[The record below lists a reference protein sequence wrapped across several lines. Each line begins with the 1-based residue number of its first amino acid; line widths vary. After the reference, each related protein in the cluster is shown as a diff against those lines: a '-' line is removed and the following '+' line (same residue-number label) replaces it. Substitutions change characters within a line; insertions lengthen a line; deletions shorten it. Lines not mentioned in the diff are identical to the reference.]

1 MKKLIGLTMVA
12 GFLSVGISQAQ
23 DKVIDQIIAVVGGNT
38 ILKSDIEGMYIQKQ
52 AQGLTSDGDM
62 KCEVLEELLIE
73 KLLVAEALLDTT
85 IEVSDSQI
93 NQNLD
98 QRIQYFVNNL
108 GSEKEV
114 ENYFKKSIIEIKA
127 DLEEVIR
134 NQQLTSQMQNKI
146 IKDVKVTPAEVRY
159 HYRNLKAEEIPLIDA
174 YVEYE
179 QITFRP
185 KIDPEEENRVK
196 NRLREL
202 KKRIEDGSSFASM
215 AVIYSECPSA
225 PVGGELGYSGRASLD
240 PTYAASAFNLKG
252 DRVSNVVKSEF
263 GYHIIQLIDR
273 KGEQVNTRHIL
284 MKPKISE
291 EAMEQARQ
299 RLDSL
304 ANFVR
309 EQKLTF
315 EQAAGSYS
323 WDKNSRNNGG
333 LVINPMTMSSKWKVT
348 ELDPDVSKVLANM
361 NINEIS
367 KPFQTIDETSKQTVY
382 KIVKLVKK
390 TDTHKANVSDDY
402 IELSQIYLE
411 KKKQEALD
419 KWIREKQAA
428 TYIHIDDTYA
438 NCQFKYSGWEK

>member
-1 MKKLIGLTMVA
+1 
-12 GFLSVGISQAQ
+12 
-23 DKVIDQIIAVVGGNT
+23 
-38 ILKSDIEGMYIQKQ
+38 
-52 AQGLTSDGDM
+52 
-62 KCEVLEELLIE
+62 
-73 KLLVAEALLDTT
+73 
-85 IEVSDSQI
+85 
-93 NQNLD
+93 
-98 QRIQYFVNNL
+98 
-108 GSEKEV
+108 
-114 ENYFKKSIIEIKA
+114 
-127 DLEEVIR
+127 
-134 NQQLTSQMQNKI
+134 
-146 IKDVKVTPAEVRY
+146 
-159 HYRNLKAEEIPLIDA
+159 
-174 YVEYE
+174 
-179 QITFRP
+179 
-185 KIDPEEENRVK
+185 
-196 NRLREL
+196 
-202 KKRIEDGSSFASM
+202 
-215 AVIYSECPSA
+215 
-225 PVGGELGYSGRASLD
+225 
-240 PTYAASAFNLKG
+240 
-252 DRVSNVVKSEF
+252 
-263 GYHIIQLIDR
+263 
-273 KGEQVNTRHIL
+273 
-284 MKPKISE
+284 
-291 EAMEQARQ
+291 MEQARQ